1 MGLRLNWNGGIMGFE
16 RMGQW
21 AIDISH
27 SKMKELSKIIPLIS
41 TFQCSIIPLFH
52 VRGKTKGLDKYF

>member
-41 TFQCSIIPLFH
+41 TFQCENERI
-52 VRGKTKGLDKYF
+52 K

>member
-27 SKMKELSKIIPLIS
+27 SKMKELSKIIHH
-41 TFQCSIIPLFH
+41 SIIPCA
-52 VRGKTKGLDKYF
+52 RQN